1 MCSHST
7 LFAPRPSPTL
17 TLTPHSLSSLTLSL
31 ALSLPLTTYHLIISP
46 PHHSSLTFISLLPLH
61 ILPPSLL
68 TCHTLTPHPYS
79 SRQEVCDGPVQ
90 PARRWSLRADND
102 AVWCGVSKT
111 KVSNDIHDTYTPMK
125 SLNILPSP
133 CRFVGKNFYYYSFTW
148 STPYGCREQAQ

>member
-1 MCSHST
+1 MKSPHTHPHST
-7 LFAPRPSPTL
+7 LPSPLTL
-17 TLTPHSLSSLTLSL
+17 TLTPHCFHPSLSPSLHTRSHPSLL
-31 ALSLPLTTYHLIISP
+31 ALSLAPPPQHLPLEHPP
-46 PHHSSLTFISLLPLH
+46 PHRSSLTFICTFPLH

-111 KVSNDIHDTYTPMK
+111 KVSNDIHDTYTHE
-125 SLNILPSP
+125 
-133 CRFVGKNFYYYSFTW
+133 FTQHI
-148 STPYGCREQAQ
+148 TFAM